1 MQPVIGEVQLRSPL
15 SVLSQNINNVG
26 GLPCLYYRDDNSKP
40 EVHHGM
46 DLLIFGSSVF
56 FPISSYFKAEC
67 FLVIEISPNLMQ
79 GQDQTMRQKAGF
91 LGGMNQ
97 N

>member
-1 MQPVIGEVQLRSPL
+1 MQPAIGEVQLRSPL

-26 GLPCLYYRDDNSKP
+26 RLPCLYYRDDNSKP

-56 FPISSYFKAEC
+56 FP
-67 FLVIEISPNLMQ
+67 LVHTSKQ
-79 GQDQTMRQKAGF
+79 SAF
-91 LGGMNQ
+91 
-97 N
+97 